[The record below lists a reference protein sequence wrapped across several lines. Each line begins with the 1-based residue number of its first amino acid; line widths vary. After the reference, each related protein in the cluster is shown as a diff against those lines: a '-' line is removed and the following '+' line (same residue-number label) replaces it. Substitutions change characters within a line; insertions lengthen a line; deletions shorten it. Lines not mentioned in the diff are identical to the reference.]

1 MKPQKTRAV
10 RLTPLYALSTV
21 RSRLP
26 RQIVWAILIGLIS
39 FGLAVLVKPLSTI
52 KPLMAAGGVYLC

>member
-39 FGLAVLVKPLSTI
+39 FGLAVLVNH
-52 KPLMAAGGVYLC
+52 